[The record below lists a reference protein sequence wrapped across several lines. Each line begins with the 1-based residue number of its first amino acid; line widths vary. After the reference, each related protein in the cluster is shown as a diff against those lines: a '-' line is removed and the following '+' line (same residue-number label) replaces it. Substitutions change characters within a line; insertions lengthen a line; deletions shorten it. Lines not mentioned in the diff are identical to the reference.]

1 MSRSAANPLDSERL
15 RGIDRLVHEP
25 ARLLLMATLYVV
37 KSADFVF
44 LLRQTELTAGNIA
57 SHMAKLETAGYVN
70 VAKAFAGK
78 RPQTTFRLTSAGRR
92 ALKGYRREL
101 EAFLAALPA

>member
-1 MSRSAANPLDSERL
+1 MNRSADLLDPERL
-15 RGIDRLVHEP
+15 QGIDRLVHEP

-44 LLRQTELTAGNIA
+44 LLRHTALTAGNIA
-57 SHMAKLETAGYVN
+57 SHMTKLETAGYVD
-70 VAKAFAGK
+70 VEKTFVGK

-92 ALKGYRREL
+92 ALKGYRRKL
-101 EAFLAALPA
+101 EAFLAELPV